1 MNPKDYLMAEVAAR
15 FGKDKISWED
25 RILFTLVH
33 IEELEEMTP
42 EAKEPVLYQSAVRAL
57 RDVMAGKPT
66 GYGCMFDCSA
76 SGIQILS
83 ILTGDQNA
91 SEISNV
97 IGDTISDPYTHIYT
111 KMVKKLGTESTL
123 ERDVVKKAIM
133 TSLYG
138 SEAEPERLFTG
149 EELKVFYETM
159 EEEVPKCWELNQ
171 FFLNFLK
178 GSNAL
183 SYDWVMPD
191 NFHVHCPVMETVYTE
206 VSCLGE
212 SVTVGKKVNQP
223 HNRNRSLSANVVHSI
238 DAFLTRELIRR
249 CNTSLQV
256 REHVQRLLDTGCS
269 TVLEVEPDNEMF
281 EILWNNYKKTGFLS
295 ARILPY
301 LNAYNIDR
309 VEKKKVQD
317 LLNKVTKKRFPIQSI
332 HDCYSVHPNNAASL
346 LMVFKELYAELA
358 ESNMLKS
365 ILEDVLGQEVELNID
380 KYPHLIRDSKYILF

>member
-133 TSLYG
+133 T
-138 SEAEPERLFTG
+138 
-149 EELKVFYETM
+149 
-159 EEEVPKCWELNQ
+159 
-171 FFLNFLK
+171 
-178 GSNAL
+178 
-183 SYDWVMPD
+183 
-191 NFHVHCPVMETVYTE
+191 
-206 VSCLGE
+206 
-212 SVTVGKKVNQP
+212 
-223 HNRNRSLSANVVHSI
+223 
-238 DAFLTRELIRR
+238 LI
-249 CNTSLQV
+249 
-256 REHVQRLLDTGCS
+256 
-269 TVLEVEPDNEMF
+269 
-281 EILWNNYKKTGFLS
+281 
-295 ARILPY
+295 
-301 LNAYNIDR
+301 
-309 VEKKKVQD
+309 
-317 LLNKVTKKRFPIQSI
+317 
-332 HDCYSVHPNNAASL
+332 
-346 LMVFKELYAELA
+346 
-358 ESNMLKS
+358 
-365 ILEDVLGQEVELNID
+365 
-380 KYPHLIRDSKYILF
+380 